1 MTTETHAVQP
11 EDVMALLDGELSAAD
26 ARAISAHIEQC
37 DECGRLADGLR
48 ATSQSLARWSVPEA
62 PQAMDGAVSELAG
75 RTASAARSAKP
86 ARLVRAGFWNWRLW
100 TIAGGGAVAALFI
113 ASAVLLGWINS
124 GPKRMMEYVAP
135 QESPGDALAL
145 RANQGSIDG
154 QPIAEQR
161 SRTVSEMIGEPLKGE
176 PKAFNSLVEIAPGV
190 VGGNTGGGF
199 APATS
204 PPPPLPTSRRAER
217 GGSGGPNRNEASANA
232 STAPMIA
239 RTVSLTIQVKDFAAS
254 RASLDAI
261 VVRHGGYAAQLTVNT
276 QEGAPRS
283 LNASL
288 RIPAPELAAAIAEL
302 RALGRVE
309 TEAQSG
315 EEVTQQHSDLVARL
329 KNSREEEE
337 RLRAILQERTGKIED
352 VLEVE
357 EQIAAVREEIE
368 RMEAEQAAL
377 EHRVTFASV
386 DLRLTEDYKAQ
397 LDSPDS
403 SAATRLHN
411 AFVAGLGNA
420 GGTVLGIILFFEEY
434 GPAMLIWAAILG
446 LPAWLA
452 WRRYRRMSAKI

>member
-1 MTTETHAVQP
+1 
-11 EDVMALLDGELSAAD
+11 
-26 ARAISAHIEQC
+26 
-37 DECGRLADGLR
+37 
-48 ATSQSLARWSVPEA
+48 
-62 PQAMDGAVSELAG
+62 
-75 RTASAARSAKP
+75 
-86 ARLVRAGFWNWRLW
+86 
-100 TIAGGGAVAALFI
+100 
-113 ASAVLLGWINS
+113 
-124 GPKRMMEYVAP
+124 
-135 QESPGDALAL
+135 
-145 RANQGSIDG
+145 
-154 QPIAEQR
+154 
-161 SRTVSEMIGEPLKGE
+161 
-176 PKAFNSLVEIAPGV
+176 
-190 VGGNTGGGF
+190 
-199 APATS
+199 
-204 PPPPLPTSRRAER
+204 
-217 GGSGGPNRNEASANA
+217 
-232 STAPMIA
+232 MIA

-283 LNASL
+283 IQGSL

-386 DLRLTEDYKAQ
+386 DLRLTEEYKAQ

-403 SAATRLHN
+403 SASTRLHN

-420 GGTVLGIILFFEEY
+420 GGTVLGIVLFFEEY